1 MRLLYT
7 FLISILAFSSIAQ
20 EREGTREREVNQE
33 GLNQRT
39 ILDDTTKIIY
49 GMKTTSFISKENF
62 LLSDTL
68 FLILDSTLNDIYDI
82 SIPEKNQFK
91 YQNLGNLGSPV
102 RNIFYQTPNS
112 FSLQS
117 GLSSLQP
124 YIDDISTSKFYDTK
138 SPFIDL
144 GLFFGG
150 LGRSKVDFEFS
161 RNVNKNWNLTLA
173 INRISSDKQI
183 GAIKNKGDKNI
194 KSSSIKF
201 NIFHKSNNKKISHF
215 TDIIS
220 LNHNILGTGGV
231 DLIVDSLPIDFFLYK
246 DFEVRLTEVENVYK
260 NLKLE
265 TYTDYKLSNEL
276 KFYNQTKYRKE
287 YYGYEDMNL
296 SLNFNFYDSFS
307 DNIAT
312 QDSFKIKNVSNR
324 IGIKGNSKLFNYDIY
339 GNFGY
344 FKYHVNA
351 LENSFSEIYVG
362 GLLKYKNP
370 SFDVVSNFEI
380 KKSSDYRLK
389 VDLKSKIFEASYLSA
404 LYEPK
409 IFERIYLGNHY
420 SWENNFNSSFVNNL
434 NAKINLENRFITF
447 SPSINFYT
455 IKDHIYFVG
464 DNHLQADQVITFN
477 QFIVDLKL
485 KL

>member
-49 GMKTTSFISKENF
+49 GMKTTSFISKEKF

-102 RNIFYQTPNS
+102 RNIFYETPNS

-124 YIDDISTSKFYDTK
+124 YIDEISTSKFYDTK

-194 KSSSIKF
+194 KSSS
-201 NIFHKSNNKKISHF
+201 
-215 TDIIS
+215 
-220 LNHNILGTGGV
+220 
-231 DLIVDSLPIDFFLYK
+231 
-246 DFEVRLTEVENVYK
+246 
-260 NLKLE
+260 LK
-265 TYTDYKLSNEL
+265 
-276 KFYNQTKYRKE
+276 
-287 YYGYEDMNL
+287 
-296 SLNFNFYDSFS
+296 
-307 DNIAT
+307 
-312 QDSFKIKNVSNR
+312 
-324 IGIKGNSKLFNYDIY
+324 
-339 GNFGY
+339 
-344 FKYHVNA
+344 
-351 LENSFSEIYVG
+351 
-362 GLLKYKNP
+362 
-370 SFDVVSNFEI
+370 
-380 KKSSDYRLK
+380 
-389 VDLKSKIFEASYLSA
+389 
-404 LYEPK
+404 
-409 IFERIYLGNHY
+409 
-420 SWENNFNSSFVNNL
+420 
-434 NAKINLENRFITF
+434 
-447 SPSINFYT
+447 
-455 IKDHIYFVG
+455 
-464 DNHLQADQVITFN
+464 
-477 QFIVDLKL
+477 
-485 KL
+485 